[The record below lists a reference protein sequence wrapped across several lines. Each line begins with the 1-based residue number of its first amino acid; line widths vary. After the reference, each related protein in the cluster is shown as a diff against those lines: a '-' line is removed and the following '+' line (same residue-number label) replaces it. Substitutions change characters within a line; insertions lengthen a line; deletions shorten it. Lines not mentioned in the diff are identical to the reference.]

1 MQFLANENFPRA
13 SIYRLRAMGHDV
25 VSVLECAP
33 GANDRQVLVKATS
46 EKRVI
51 LTFDRDYGEMVY
63 RLKLPAPSGI
73 VYFHFNPITPEEP
86 ADQLIELLTAGNVSL
101 SGMFSVI
108 ERGRLRQRPLL

>member
-13 SIYRLRAMGHDV
+13 SIHRLRTIGHDV
-25 VSVLECAP
+25 VSVLECAT
-33 GANDRQVLVKATS
+33 GAKDRQVLVKATS

-51 LTFDRDYGEMVY
+51 LTFDRDYGEMIY
-63 RLKLPAPSGI
+63 RLKLPAPAGI
-73 VYFHFNPITPEEP
+73 VYFRFNPMSPEEP
-86 ADQLIELLTAGNVSL
+86 ADQLIELLTVGDVSL

>member
-1 MQFLANENFPRA
+1 MFL
-13 SIYRLRAMGHDV
+13 
-25 VSVLECAP
+25 SVPP
-33 GANDRQVLVKATS
+33 GANDRHVLVKATS

-73 VYFHFNPITPEEP
+73 VYSRFNPITPEEP
-86 ADQLIELLTAGNVSL
+86 ADQLIGLLTAGNVLL

-108 ERGRLRQRPLL
+108 ERGRLRQRPLLQQ